1 MKSLLF
7 VMIAG
12 LASAAMLVSC
22 GGNGSKASASGPF
35 GEIPSL
41 VSDFETFSN
50 AKQAELQ
57 NGGDGMEKILEEMNA
72 AEEKFKE
79 SMNAA
84 FEKVKG
90 KEVVT
95 EVDPELPLKVVTP
108 MKIEDISVSRY
119 LVHLVGE
126 LELTA
131 TAIGFDSYEPTDA
144 FELDDL
150 VAVSYDNN
158 GKPFAYDGL
167 SKDMG
172 GEPMPAGSKVPV
184 DTHIH
189 IESYNAA
196 SMGCLSKILITLK
209 GSELYNQAKAAAD
222 ALKGR

>member
-1 MKSLLF
+1 MK
-7 VMIAG
+7 
-12 LASAAMLVSC
+12 
-22 GGNGSKASASGPF
+22 
-35 GEIPSL
+35 
-41 VSDFETFSN
+41 
-50 AKQAELQ
+50 
-57 NGGDGMEKILEEMNA
+57 KILGEMKA

-95 EVDPELPLKVVTP
+95 EIDPELPLKVVTP
-108 MKIEDISVSRY
+108 MKIEDISVSRH
-119 LVHLVGE
+119 LVKLVGE

-150 VAVSYDNN
+150 VVLSYDNN

-209 GSELYNQAKAAAD
+209 GSELYDQAKAAAD
-222 ALKGR
+222 ALKGK